1 MKILLDP
8 TLAILAQ
15 DLSTEDKA
23 ELLMCILEYP
33 NRDCNLGLWK
43 YIKQQ
48 IDIDAQKYK
57 EKCERAAAIRLRKSE
72 LKSSLK
78 SDLEPDIISTGKEEE
93 VVINNQNIIKNNCK
107 SSVRSNASEPVENYV
122 DNYLVSQQFSFHGMA
137 QQNEKF
143 KNYLNLYSPAV
154 VERAEKTL
162 IKKRNGQLLNMAQI
176 VEWLEQENLFYKQN
190 HGGLK

>member
-78 SDLEPDIISTGKEEE
+78 SDLETDAISTDKEE
-93 VVINNQNIIKNNCK
+93 VVINKQNIIKNNCK
-107 SSVRSNASEPVENYV
+107 SSVSSNASKPVENYV
-122 DNYLVSQQFSFHGMA
+122 ENYLISQQFSFHGIA
-137 QQNEKF
+137 KQNEKF
-143 KNYLNLYSPAV
+143 NNYLKLYSPAV

-162 IKKRNGQLLNMAQI
+162 IKKRNGQLLDMAQI

-190 HGGLK
+190 HGGL